1 LPLINL
7 NSESMNG
14 VDGDSMFDYIDIRIV
29 TFITN
34 LIISS

>member
-1 LPLINL
+1 LLPSNL

-14 VDGDSMFDYIDIRIV
+14 VDGNSMLIYIDIRIV

-34 LIISS
+34 LIIPS